1 MAFQVL
7 DDIRKARLMQDIS
20 IAEYSAR
27 SGLSEP
33 TLSKILSGKQEDA
46 KLTTLTDMSAAL
58 GLEIRAV
65 PEGYVDSVEAV
76 KAIDTELFNR
86 ILVEKDHLAA
96 QKDRIIQVQ
105 RHYVS
110 VLFWLLIGSLSAFAA
125 VLIFL
130 LS

>member
-1 MAFQVL
+1 VL

-65 PEGYVDSVEAV
+65 PEGSVDSVEAV

-110 VLFWLLIGSLSAFAA
+110 VLFWLLIGSLAAFAA
-125 VLIFL
+125 VLICL

>member
-65 PEGYVDSVEAV
+65 PEGSVDSVEAV

-110 VLFWLLIGSLSAFAA
+110 VLFWLLISFLAAFAA
-125 VLIFL
+125 VLICL

>member
-33 TLSKILSGKQEDA
+33 TLSKLLSGKQEDA

-65 PEGYVDSVEAV
+65 PEGSVDSVEAV

-110 VLFWLLIGSLSAFAA
+110 VLFWLLIGSLAAFAA
-125 VLIFL
+125 VLICL

>member
-65 PEGYVDSVEAV
+65 PEGSVDSVEAV

-86 ILVEKDHLAA
+86 ILVEKDHLAT

-110 VLFWLLIGSLSAFAA
+110 VLFWLLISFLAAFAA
-125 VLIFL
+125 VLICL

>member
-58 GLEIRAV
+58 DLEIRAV
-65 PEGYVDSVEAV
+65 PEGSVDSVEAV

-110 VLFWLLIGSLSAFAA
+110 VLFWLLIGSLAAFAA
-125 VLIFL
+125 VLICL

>member
-20 IAEYSAR
+20 ISEYSAR

-65 PEGYVDSVEAV
+65 PEGSVDSVEAV
-76 KAIDTELFNR
+76 KAIDSELFNR
-86 ILVEKDHLAA
+86 ILIEKDHLAA

-125 VLIFL
+125 VLICL

>member
-20 IAEYSAR
+20 IAEYSAH

-65 PEGYVDSVEAV
+65 PEGSVDSVEAV

-110 VLFWLLIGSLSAFAA
+110 VLFWLLIGSLAAFAA
-125 VLIFL
+125 VLICL

>member
-65 PEGYVDSVEAV
+65 PEGSVDSVEAV

-110 VLFWLLIGSLSAFAA
+110 VLFWLLIGSLAAFAA
-125 VLIFL
+125 VLLCL

>member
-65 PEGYVDSVEAV
+65 PEGSVDSVEAV
-76 KAIDTELFNR
+76 KAIDSELFNR

-125 VLIFL
+125 VLICL

>member
-1 MAFQVL
+1 MAFQAL

-65 PEGYVDSVEAV
+65 PEGSVDSVEAV

-125 VLIFL
+125 VLICL

>member
-65 PEGYVDSVEAV
+65 PEGSVDSVEAV

-125 VLIFL
+125 VLICL

>member
-65 PEGYVDSVEAV
+65 PEGSVDSVEAV

-105 RHYVS
+105 LHYIR
-110 VLFWLLIGSLSAFAA
+110 VLFWLLIGFLSAFAA
-125 VLIFL
+125 VILCL

>member
-46 KLTTLTDMSAAL
+46 KLTTITDMSAAL

-65 PEGYVDSVEAV
+65 PEGSVDSVEAV

-125 VLIFL
+125 VLICL

>member
-20 IAEYSAR
+20 ISEYSAR

-65 PEGYVDSVEAV
+65 PEGSVDSVEAV

-125 VLIFL
+125 VLICL

>member
-65 PEGYVDSVEAV
+65 PEGSVDSVEAV

-110 VLFWLLIGSLSAFAA
+110 VLFWLLIGSLAAFAA
-125 VLIFL
+125 VLICL

>member
-65 PEGYVDSVEAV
+65 PEGSVDSVEAV

-96 QKDRIIQVQ
+96 QKDRTIQVQ

-125 VLIFL
+125 VLICL